1 MLNDHTLGR
10 FAPLDAHLVKPMTA
24 DYSFGNIPNTVEML
38 LTGAQRR
45 PVLPPDCFGGSYP
58 KPKRVVVILIDAFGY
73 QFWQRY
79 AARSKTLTRVLKEG
93 VLTPISALFPSTT
106 AASISTL
113 NLGVPPSEHSLY
125 EWNVYIPAYGEVIQS
140 LAFATIGSQ
149 PVPCQAK
156 GYDPREMLSVHET
169 IHTRLRRQGV
179 RSVQLA
185 HADYAHSPYNSVIGV
200 GADVIPHRSLQEAL
214 GHLRAC
220 LHTPPSAPELVG
232 FYWAGLDY
240 VAHVFGPSS
249 AEFEAE
255 TLAFWSAMDATLA
268 GLPDPETLI
277 LFTADHGHVGARAE
291 DTLYLNHRWPQ
302 LRQWLSVSAT
312 GQTIW
317 PNGSPRDVFLH
328 IVPERRAETLKL
340 LQVGLADVATV
351 MTVDAAIASLLF
363 GPGPIHPELRRRL
376 GDILVL
382 PHLGHFIWWH
392 EPGLMGNPLHGHH
405 GGLSR
410 EEMTTILGV
419 YPGGAGR

>member
-10 FAPLDAHLVKPMTA
+10 FEALNAHFFKPMLA
-24 DYSFGNIPNTVEML
+24 DYCFGNIPNTVEML
-38 LTGAQRR
+38 LSGETRG
-45 PVLPPDCFGGSYP
+45 PVLPADCFGGQYP

-73 QFWQRY
+73 EFWQRY
-79 AARSKTLTRVLKEG
+79 RTRSKTLSRVVDTG

-113 NLGVPPSEHSLY
+113 NLGVPPAKHALY
-125 EWNVYIPAYGEVIQS
+125 EWNVYIPAYGEVIQT
-140 LAFATIGSQ
+140 LAFATIGSE

-156 GYDPREMLSVHET
+156 GYDPRALLCEHET
-169 IHTRLRRQGV
+169 VHTRLRRRGV

-200 GADVIPHRSLQEAL
+200 DAEVVPHANLTEAL
-214 GHLRAC
+214 SHLRAH
-220 LHTPPSAPELVG
+220 LTAKPATPELVG

-240 VAHVFGPSS
+240 AAHVYGPSS
-249 AEFEAE
+249 KEFEAE
-255 TLAFWSAMDATLA
+255 TLAFWSAMDATLEGCA
-268 GLPDPETLI
+268 RDDTLI

-302 LRQWLSVSAT
+302 LRDWLPVSAT

-328 IVPERRAETLKL
+328 IQPERRAEALALLKD
-340 LQVGLADVATV
+340 GLDGVATV
-351 MTVDAAIASLLF
+351 MSMDDALAQGLF
-363 GPGPIHPELRRRL
+363 GADAIHPELRRRL
-376 GDILVL
+376 GDILIL
-382 PHLGHFIWWH
+382 PHLGQFIWWH

-405 GGLSR
+405 GGLTR
-410 EEMTTILGV
+410 EEMTTVLGV
-419 YPGGAGR
+419 YR